1 MLLLLAASKS
11 WRHPLPMLRSLLNF
25 FRVAAVL
32 LAVTAL
38 AQQKARELTPQAIEH
53 IQAGLLARQENRL
66 EDEVREFE
74 IVVGLA
80 PNVAEAH
87 MNLGLALRKQGNHE
101 RAKQVFKTAI
111 GLKPNLVTARALL
124 GLDSLTAGRLRDAVQ
139 HLEAGHAGNASNT
152 EVNHWLGIA
161 YYELGRYSE
170 AATKLEAAIRAKPED
185 PDILYYLTAAYRKA
199 AEHHRSKLLEI
210 APESARAHQAMAE
223 RAAASGWKDQ
233 ALEEYQK
240 AAELGPGV
248 LGLQGELGDLY
259 ASAAQYPEAEKAY
272 RAELE
277 KRSGHATLNFRC
289 GEVILKQ
296 GRTDEAF
303 TFLNR
308 GLELD
313 RALIDS
319 YFQLGHTLST
329 EGKFDLAEKTYS
341 QLIGPETPIQ
351 TTLLAHHR
359 LAEVLRAQGK
369 KKEASQ
375 HDKAFKRI
383 TKQVEK
389 AATPA
394 PESKSK

>member
-1 MLLLLAASKS
+1 M
-11 WRHPLPMLRSLLNF
+11 PRSLLNLSC
-25 FRVAAVL
+25 VAAAL

-38 AQQKARELTPQAIEH
+38 AQQKKARDLTPQAIEH
-53 IQAGLLARQENRL
+53 IQAGLQARQENRL

-87 MNLGLALRKQGNHE
+87 MNLGLALRKQGNLE
-101 RAKQVFKTAI
+101 RAKEVFETAI

-124 GLDSLTAGRLRDAVQ
+124 GLDALTVGNLKDAVR
-139 HLEAGHAGNASNT
+139 HFEAGHSGNASNT

-170 AATKLEAAIRAKPED
+170 AAAKLEVAIRAKPED
-185 PDILYYLTAAYRKA
+185 PDVLYYLTAAYSKA
-199 AEHHRSKLLEI
+199 AEQSRSKLLEI

-233 ALEEYQK
+233 AVEEYRK
-240 AAELGPGV
+240 AAELGPHV
-248 LGLQGELGDLY
+248 LGLQGELGNLY

-277 KRSGHATLNFRC
+277 RRSDHPTLNFQC

-296 GRTDEAF
+296 GRPDEAF

-313 RALIDS
+313 PALIDS
-319 YFQLGHTLST
+319 YFQLGQRLSA
-329 EGKFDLAEKTYS
+329 EGKFALAEKTFN
-341 QLIGPETPIQ
+341 QLVGPETPIQ
-351 TTLLAHHR
+351 TALLAHHR

-375 HDKAFKRI
+375 HDKEFKRI
-383 TKQVEK
+383 TKQLEK
-389 AATPA
+389 AAKRTS
-394 PESKSK
+394 ESKSR